1 MKRLLPLI
9 LAVLC
14 AAPLAGFAADNTG
27 KTLSS
32 ADRAKLEKELA
43 DARESL
49 NQTARQIADLTMQLN
64 DGEGGP
70 MRWHVMRR
78 DHGRLGLMVFG
89 NSESGSVDG
98 VKIMGVTPGGPG
110 AKAGLKSGDVI
121 VAIEGTRLAAESSGE
136 ALDRFMGQLQD
147 VKPGDKV
154 KLEYRRD
161 GKNQSS
167 EVVAAAGGPEPH
179 INRELRILSGGP
191 GMPHAAPLPGMPPMP
206 PMLGP
211 WQGIQL
217 VDLTPQLAKY
227 FKTEKGILV
236 VRAPKNE
243 ALPLEDGDVMIKI
256 GDRRPQD
263 PAQAMRI
270 LASYNTGDSVTLVIV
285 RQGKNRTLT
294 TKVPEGPVRPHWR
307 IQTEM
312 DAAPPTPSKH

>member
-14 AAPLAGFAADNTG
+14 AVPLAGFAADDAG
-27 KTLSS
+27 KALSD
-32 ADRAKLEKELA
+32 ADRAKLEKQLA

-70 MRWHVMRR
+70 MRWHVMQR

-98 VKIMGVTPGGPG
+98 VKVVGVTPGGPG

-121 VAIEGTRLAAESSGE
+121 VAIGGTRLAAESSGE
-136 ALDRFMGQLQD
+136 ALDRFMGQLHD

-154 KLEYRRD
+154 KLEYQRD
-161 GKNQSS
+161 GKGQSA
-167 EVVAAAGGPEPH
+167 EVVAAAGAPGPH
-179 INRELRILSGGP
+179 MTREFRVMSGGP
-191 GMPHAAPLPGMPPMP
+191 GMPHAAPMPGMPPMP

-211 WQGIQL
+211 WHGIQL

-227 FKTEKGILV
+227 FKTGTGILV
-236 VRAPKNE
+236 VRAPKND
-243 ALPLEDGDVMIKI
+243 ALPLEDGDVIVSI
-256 GDRRPQD
+256 GERKPQD

-270 LASYNTGDSVTLVIV
+270 LSSYNTGDSVALGIV
-285 RQGKNRTLT
+285 RQGKTRTLT
-294 TKVPEGPVRPHWR
+294 LKVPDAPAGPHWR
-307 IQTEM
+307 IRTETE
-312 DAAPPTPSKH
+312 AAPPAPPKP